1 MIRLIQWLYINI
13 DCKKYNIYIERDYK
27 QYLEIIIL
35 LLFLSSLLNSC
46 WLLLKSYY

>member
-13 DCKKYNIYIERDYK
+13 DCKKYNRERDYK
-27 QYLEIIIL
+27 QYLEIII
-35 LLFLSSLLNSC
+35 LSSLLNSC